1 MPESRGDGF
10 SWPEAFGQGNLICMD
25 LEPAATVAAVIDVWN
40 GSPVDRLH
48 GLLAPDYRGHM
59 LHVSDGERDAP
70 AYPVAIHQY
79 RAANPG
85 TTFRIVEQLAAGVR
99 LVTRLE
105 ARRVDEAS
113 RAALVSR
120 GINVSRFDAQGR
132 LAEEWA
138 IWSAWLD
145 ESSLGPEPVT
155 STLDDAKS
163 TPPDGSFRVTLP
175 NAE

>member
-1 MPESRGDGF
+1 M
-10 SWPEAFGQGNLICMD
+10 N
-25 LEPAATVAAVIDVWN
+25 LEPADTVAAVIDVWN
-40 GSPVDRLH
+40 GASIDRLH
-48 GLLAPDYRGHM
+48 ELLAPDYRGHM

-70 AYPVAIHQY
+70 AYLVAIQQY

-105 ARRVDEAS
+105 ARRVDELS
-113 RAALVSR
+113 RAATVSR

-145 ESSLGPEPVT
+145 VSSLDPSP
-155 STLDDAKS
+155 
-163 TPPDGSFRVTLP
+163 
-175 NAE
+175 